1 MKIQIFLQS
10 ELLRDI
16 EVVEVEADIG
26 HAKLHEICL
35 LKLGDRRDEI
45 FHLFIEDEEDAM
57 IESMGHFPD
66 GLRLHIHR
74 HKAIDVAV
82 RYAGREVHHTFK
94 PGTTIARVKRWA
106 TQEIGIAASD
116 AAELMLQIHGTDVRP
131 DADIHIGSLVEAPK
145 QRIVFDL
152 VPSPRVNG

>member
-16 EVVEVEADIG
+16 EIVEVEADIG
-26 HAKLHEICL
+26 HAKLHELCL

-45 FHLFIEDEEDAM
+45 FHLFIEDEEETS
-57 IESMGHFPD
+57 IENLVHLPD

-74 HKAIDVAV
+74 HKAIDVSV
-82 RYAGREVHHTFK
+82 HYAGRNVHHTFK
-94 PGTTIARVKRWA
+94 PGTTVARVKRWA
-106 TQEIGIAASD
+106 THELGIAASD
-116 AAELMLQIHGTDVRP
+116 AAELMLQIHGTDIRP
-131 DADIHIGSLVEAPK
+131 DTDIHVGSLVEAPK
-145 QRIVFDL
+145 QQIVFDL